1 VLYVVV
7 IEVQMS
13 PLLLK
18 GAFSCNVVSTCPV
31 TQENPVTMQRLAL
44 ILLVVVV
51 ACRKDHNPPIRLDA
65 TTEIV
70 FVSRPT
76 SSGDWKLELMQGDG
90 GNRRVIADI
99 NNSPEDFAISHDG
112 KKIAWT
118 ARENGAHRL
127 YVTDKAGGTPVLLAS
142 GVNYC
147 GQPTW
152 SPDDRKVV
160 FMKSD
165 VPAELAIYVVDVDGQ
180 HEQRLTPGNR
190 STCPGWFPDGKKIAY
205 VSIESNNRSIYT
217 MQADGSDRKLLSSAN
232 NFFTT
237 LSVSPTGDKICL
249 TTSGWEMATNIW
261 MMNVDGSNLKNL
273 IAGPDHFTENDE
285 MWGESN
291 GNPVWSPDGKKIAY
305 VSSVTSR
312 SEIYVINSD
321 GTNDRRLTN
330 TGKFNSSPSWSKD
343 GQYILFA
350 SNRNGDATSD
360 IYVMKAN
367 GQSQTAITKDA
378 GFNILPVFVTP

>member
-1 VLYVVV
+1 
-7 IEVQMS
+7 M
-13 PLLLK
+13 K
-18 GAFSCNVVSTCPV
+18 K
-31 TQENPVTMQRLAL
+31 LAL

-51 ACRKDHNPPIRLDA
+51 ACRKDHQPPIRLDA
-65 TTEIV
+65 ATEIV

-76 SSGDWKLELMQGDG
+76 SSNNWQLQVMKGDG
-90 GNRRVIADI
+90 SNRRAITGDY
-99 NNSPEDFAISHDG
+99 SSLGFAVSHDG
-112 KKIAWT
+112 KKIALT
-118 ARENGAHRL
+118 VFENGVHRL
-127 YVTDKAGGTPVLLAS
+127 YVTDKTGGTPLLLAS
-142 GVNYC
+142 GSAYC
-147 GQPTW
+147 GYAGW
-152 SPDDRKVV
+152 SPDDSKVL
-160 FMKSD
+160 FMKGD
-165 VPAELAIYVVDVDGQ
+165 APTKWAIYVVDSDGKN
-180 HEQRLTPGNR
+180 EKRLTPGDR
-190 STCPGWFPDGKKIAY
+190 SLYPCWFPDGKTIAFISAE
-205 VSIESNNRSIYT
+205 VNDAGIYT
-217 MQADGSDRKLLSSAN
+217 MQADGSDRKMIAPRI
-232 NFFTT
+232 NFYTG
-237 LSVSPTGDKICL
+237 LSVSPAGDKICL
-249 TTSGWEMATNIW
+249 TTSGWEMPTNIW
-261 MMNVDGSNLKNL
+261 VMNADGSNLKNL

>member
-1 VLYVVV
+1 
-7 IEVQMS
+7 MN
-13 PLLLK
+13 K
-18 GAFSCNVVSTCPV
+18 
-31 TQENPVTMQRLAL
+31 LAL

-65 TTEIV
+65 ATEIV

-90 GNRRVIADI
+90 GNRRAIAGVYK
-99 NNSPEDFAISHDG
+99 SPGEFTVSHDG

-118 ARENGAHRL
+118 AHENGAHRL
-127 YVTDKAGGTPVLLAS
+127 YVTDKAGGTPVLLGS

-147 GQPTW
+147 GQPDW
-152 SPDDRKVV
+152 SPDDRKLV

-165 VPAELAIYVVDVDGQ
+165 DPAELTIYMVDSDGKN
-180 HEQRLTPGNR
+180 EKRLTPDNW
-190 STCPGWFPDGKKIAY
+190 SACPRWFPDGKMIAY
-205 VSIESNNRSIYT
+205 VSIVGNNRGIYS
-217 MQADGSDRKLLSSAN
+217 MQADGSDRKLLLSGN
-232 NFFTT
+232 NFFNA
-237 LSVSPTGDKICL
+237 LFVSPSGDKIVATETL
-249 TTSGWEMATNIW
+249 WERPTKIFV
-261 MMNVDGSNLKNL
+261 MNADGSNPKNL
-273 IAGPDHFTENDE
+273 AAGVDHFTEND
-285 MWGESN
+285 MGGESN
-291 GNPVWSPDGKKIAY
+291 GSPAWSPDGKKIAY
-305 VSSVTSR
+305 VSSVTNR

-360 IYVMKAN
+360 LYVMKAN
-367 GQSQTAITKDA
+367 GQSQTALTKEA
-378 GFNILPVFVTP
+378 GFNISPVFVTP